1 MYNDEKNL
9 YHYTYRKDGSEQSG
23 ENLVNPQS
31 VPGSD
36 NEHREN
42 VQEMKPVK
50 KNRLGM
56 KIAALCL
63 CCALLHQHQR
73 IQPARHGGG
82 HQDRG
87 RQDGNDRCGGLC
99 RQCQ

>member
-50 KNRLGM
+50 KNRFPRSVPH
-56 KIAALCL
+56 AV
-63 CCALLHQHQR
+63 LLRFYFVFTAILAFFHV
-73 IQPARHGGG
+73 P
-82 HQDRG
+82 
-87 RQDGNDRCGGLC
+87 C
-99 RQCQ
+99 